1 MCVCLR
7 EERVCEREGESV
19 CVCYLQSG
27 LFSHMFKVTS
37 QILFVMV
44 MMMNICVC
52 VCVCKRE
59 RERVWGHVCVC
70 VRERVFVLHTEWSF
84 QPYV

>member
-37 QILFVMV
+37 QILFVMM

-52 VCVCKRE
+52 VCVKE
-59 RERVWGHVCVC
+59 REKECGGMYACV
-70 VRERVFVLHTEWSF
+70 
-84 QPYV
+84 